1 MTRHIP
7 AALSVFLLAMTTSLP
22 TLEAV
27 DYSKEIS
34 PLWKRSCV
42 ACHNSKKAEGGLNL
56 ESAALL
62 LKGSDSGQSVQPG
75 KSAESELL
83 KRIVATD
90 DSAMPPKDNSAGAKP
105 LTPAEVELVKKWIDA
120 GAAAGDDGQPMAIAW
135 QAVPGNFQPIYAMDT
150 SIDGQFVASGR
161 GNQVVVHN
169 WPLQASGSSAIALV
183 DPQTVATSG
192 IPSAHLDLVQS
203 VAFSPD
209 ASVLATGGYRCV
221 KLWKR
226 DISPSALVGLKNST
240 GVVAGS
246 NNGLWLAVARD
257 DKSVEV
263 VDLNTR
269 QVAHKIPA
277 AAANVTLLAWTP
289 DDQAVVTVAADN
301 NVTRWQLPA
310 SGSPAGTA
318 PQGLTFAAPAAVAV
332 VAALAADRVALQAAD
347 GAVSMFAAE
356 ASTAAEANG
365 AINFVKKEFAEA
377 LPPAVGIAALAGTPL
392 RLLAAQ
398 ADGTIRAINAVDGKV
413 INSWKS
419 PVAVT
424 KMAVHPKAPQ
434 LATLGADGSLRL
446 WNVADGKELS
456 NITPDTTVA
465 REATKGQRTVARQTS
480 EVDRLTATIKELE
493 TAHTK
498 EQEAMKKVADEREK
512 AAAALAAKTKEIE
525 DNANGIKEAEKGIET
540 AKAMI
545 AEQMKKIETLTADIE
560 AKKKKD
566 PELIAAQKT
575 AMEGVTKQDQAL
587 AASKD
592 AVDRAAKAIPAQQA
606 VVEAAKVVL
615 TNLQAAANALAE
627 KAKLFREE
635 LPTTFGF
642 DASGNELLL
651 GRKQGAITVV
661 NVPAGRVSM
670 ELKAAPGLTS
680 AVSNGRQVMAAI
692 PGSPLNVWNTESN
705 WKLDRIIGSETDPAS
720 PLSDR
725 VTSLAFSPNG
735 QTLAIGSG
743 PASRFGDVKL
753 YKVADGAL
761 IRDLGEV
768 HSDTVLD
775 MAFSPDGTQLAS
787 CGADKLVRIFDVAS
801 GKQRLSLEGHTH
813 HVLAVAWQ
821 DSGNVLASASAD
833 GTVKIWNMITGE
845 QQRTVSGFS
854 KEITSLAYIGTTT
867 QFLATCADN
876 SLRLVE
882 GNNGQTVRNFGGST
896 SALYTMALSPDNKQ
910 VLAGGQEG
918 KLIIWSVDN
927 GQVVKQL
934 D

>member
-1 MTRHIP
+1 MIRKLST
-7 AALSVFLLAMTTSLP
+7 ALSAGVL
-22 TLEAV
+22 TLCALSTAHAV
-27 DYSKEIS
+27 DYSKEIA

-56 ESAALL
+56 ETAALMM
-62 LKGSDSGQSVQPG
+62 KGSDSGQAVMPG

-135 QAVPGNFQPIYAMDT
+135 QPVPGNFQPIYAMDT
-150 SIDGQFVASGR
+150 TIDGQFVATGR
-161 GNQVVVHN
+161 GNQVVVHS
-169 WPLQASGSSAIALV
+169 WPLQASASSAVALV
-183 DPQTVATSG
+183 DPQTLSASG
-192 IPSAHLDLVQS
+192 TPSAHLDLVQS

-209 ASVLATGGYRCV
+209 ASLLATGGYRCV

-226 DISPSALVGLKNST
+226 DIAPSALVGLKNTT

-246 NNGLWLAVARD
+246 TSGALIALARE
-257 DKSVEV
+257 DKSIEV
-263 VDLNTR
+263 VDVNTR
-269 QVAHKIPA
+269 QVVHKMPA
-277 AAANVTLLAWTP
+277 AAAPVTHLSWTP
-289 DDQAVVTVAADN
+289 DDLSLMAVGVDN
-301 NVTRWQLPA
+301 SVTRWQLPA
-310 SGSPAGTA
+310 AGSPAGTA
-318 PQGLTFAAPAAVAV
+318 PQALTFAAPAP
-332 VAALAADRVALQAAD
+332 VAALAALSGDRVALQAAD
-347 GAVSMFAAE
+347 GQVALYVAE
-356 ASTAAEANG
+356 ASAAPEANG
-365 AINFVKKEFAEA
+365 AIAFVKKEFAEA
-377 LPPAVGIAALAGTPL
+377 LPPAVAIAALGGNPV
-392 RLLAAQ
+392 RLIAAQ
-398 ADGTIRAINAVDGKV
+398 ADGTLRAINAADGKL

-419 PVAVT
+419 PVGVT
-424 KMAVHPKAPQ
+424 KIAAHPKAAQ
-434 LATLGADGSLRL
+434 LASLGADGSLRL
-446 WNVADGKELS
+446 WNVADGKELA
-456 NITPDTTVA
+456 NIVPDTSVS
-465 REATKGQRTVARQTS
+465 REAAKGGRTVARQTA
-480 EVDRLTATIKELE
+480 EVERLTATIKELE

-498 EQEAMKKVADEREK
+498 EQEAMKKVAEERDK
-512 AAAALAAKTKEIE
+512 AAAVVTAKTKDID
-525 DNANGIKEAEKGIET
+525 DNANAIKEAEKGIET

-560 AKKKKD
+560 AKKKKE
-566 PELIAAQKT
+566 PELVAAQKT
-575 AMEGVTKQDQAL
+575 AMEGVTKQEQAL
-587 AASKD
+587 AAAKD
-592 AVDRAAKAIPAQQA
+592 AVDRAAKAIPTQQA
-606 VVEAAKVVL
+606 VVETAKGVL
-615 TNLQAAANALAE
+615 ANLQTAATALAE

-635 LPTTFGF
+635 LPVAFGF
-642 DASGNELLL
+642 DATGNDLLL
-651 GRKQGAITVV
+651 GRKQGSITVV
-661 NVPAGRVSM
+661 NVPAGRVAM
-670 ELKAAPGLTS
+670 ELKAAPGLSS
-680 AVSNGRQVMAAI
+680 ALSTGRQVMVASANA
-692 PGSPLNVWNTESN
+692 PLSAWNSEAT
-705 WKLDRIIGSETDPAS
+705 WKLERVIGSETDPAS

-725 VTSLAFSPNG
+725 VTAMAFSPDG
-735 QTLAIGSG
+735 QTLAVGSG

-753 YKVADGAL
+753 YKVADGTL
-761 IRDLGEV
+761 VRDLGEV

-775 MAFSPDGTQLAS
+775 MAFSPDGAQLAT
-787 CGADKLVRIFDVAS
+787 CGADKLVRIFDLGS

-854 KEITSLAYIGTTT
+854 KEITSLAYVGQTT

-910 VLAGGQEG
+910 VLAGGQDG

>member
-1 MTRHIP
+1 MTKQLP
-7 AALSVFLLAMTTSLP
+7 VALTAFALAMCLMP
-22 TLEAV
+22 IARAV
-27 DYSKEIS
+27 DYSKEIA

-56 ESAALL
+56 ETAALL
-62 LKGSDSGQSVQPG
+62 LKGSDSGQTVMPG
-75 KSAESELL
+75 KSAESEIL
-83 KRIVATD
+83 KRIIATD

-120 GAAAGDDGQPMAIAW
+120 GAAAGDDGLPMAIAW
-135 QAVPGNFQPIYAMDT
+135 QPVPGNFQPIYAVDT

-161 GNQVVVHN
+161 GNQVVVHS
-169 WPLQASGSSAIALV
+169 WPLQAAASNAIALV

-192 IPSAHLDLVQS
+192 VPSAHLDLVQS

-209 ASVLATGGYRCV
+209 ASWLATGGYRCV

-226 DISPSALVGLKNST
+226 DVIPTALVGLKNST

-246 NNGLWLAVARD
+246 SNGAWLAMARD
-257 DKSVEV
+257 DKSIEV
-263 VDLNTR
+263 IELNTR
-269 QVAHKIPA
+269 QIVHKIPA
-277 AAANVTLLAWTP
+277 AAANITLLAWTP
-289 DDQAVVTVAADN
+289 DDQAIFSVTADN

-310 SGSPAGTA
+310 SGAPAGTA
-318 PQGLTFAAPAAVAV
+318 AQALTFTAPAPVSAL
-332 VAALAADRVALQAAD
+332 AALAADRVALQAAD
-347 GAVSMFAAE
+347 GQVAMFAAE
-356 ASTAAEANG
+356 AAAAAEAAG
-365 AINFVKKEFAEA
+365 AVSFVKKDFAEA
-377 LPPAVGIAALAGTPL
+377 LPPAVAIAALPGNPL

-398 ADGTIRAINAVDGKV
+398 ADGTIRALGAADGKL

-419 PVAVT
+419 PIAIT
-424 KMAVHPKAPQ
+424 KIAAHPKAAQ
-434 LATLGADGSLRL
+434 MATLGADGSMRL

-456 NITPDTTVA
+456 NFVPDTSVA
-465 REATKGQRTVARQTS
+465 REATKGERTVARQTA
-480 EVDRLTATIKELE
+480 EVNRLTATIKELE

-498 EQEAMKKVADEREK
+498 EQEAMKKVSEERDK
-512 AAAALAAKTKEIE
+512 AAAVVTAKTKDID
-525 DNANGIKEAEKGIET
+525 DNANAIKESEKGIET

-560 AKKKKD
+560 AKKKKE
-566 PELIAAQKT
+566 PELVAAQKT

-587 AASKD
+587 AAAKD
-592 AVDRAAKAIPAQQA
+592 AVERAAKAVPTQQA

-615 TNLQAAANALAE
+615 TNVQAAASALAE
-627 KAKLFREE
+627 KAKVFREE
-635 LPTTFGF
+635 LPVTFGF
-642 DASGNELLL
+642 DATGNELLL
-651 GRKQGAITVV
+651 ARKQGAITVV

-670 ELKAAPGLTS
+670 ELKAAPGLATTIS
-680 AVSNGRQVMAAI
+680 TGRQVLAATA
-692 PGSPLNVWNTESN
+692 GAPLNGWSSENN
-705 WKLDRIIGSETDPAS
+705 WKLERVIGSETDPNS
-720 PLSDR
+720 LLSDR
-725 VTSLAFSPNG
+725 VTALAFSPDG

-753 YKVADGAL
+753 VKVSDGS
-761 IRDLGEV
+761 IVRDLGEV

-775 MAFSPDGTQLAS
+775 IAFSPDGAQLAT
-787 CGADKLVRIFDVAS
+787 CGADKLVRVFDLAS

-821 DSGNVLASASAD
+821 DSGNTLASASAD

-845 QQRTVSGFS
+845 QQRTVAGFS
-854 KEITSLAYIGTTT
+854 KEITSLAYVGQTT

-882 GNNGQTVRNFGGST
+882 GNNGQTVRNFGGSA

-910 VLAGGQEG
+910 VLAGGQDG

>member
-1 MTRHIP
+1 MTRSLP
-7 AALSVFLLAMTTSLP
+7 AAVSAILLSLSIVPMVQ
-22 TLEAV
+22 AV
-27 DYSKEIS
+27 DYSKDIS

-56 ESAALL
+56 ETAALL

-105 LTPAEVELVKKWIDA
+105 LTPAEVELVKQWIDS
-120 GAAAGDDGQPMAIAW
+120 GAAAGNDGMPAAIAW
-135 QAVPGNFQPIYAMDT
+135 QPVPGNFQPIYAMDT
-150 SIDGQFVASGR
+150 SVDGQFVATGR
-161 GNQVVVHN
+161 GNQVVVHS
-169 WPLQASGSSAIALV
+169 WPLQASASSAIALV
-183 DPQTVATSG
+183 DSQTVATSG

-203 VAFSPD
+203 VGFSPD
-209 ASVLATGGYRCV
+209 ATWLATGGYRCV

-226 DISPSALVGLKNST
+226 DVVPSALAGLKNST
-240 GVVAGS
+240 GIVAASQSGS
-246 NNGLWLAVARD
+246 LLAMARD
-257 DKSVEV
+257 DKSIEV
-263 VDLNTR
+263 IDLNTR
-269 QVAHKIPA
+269 QITLKIPA
-277 AAANVTLLAWTP
+277 AAANVTLLSWTP
-289 DDQAVVTVAADN
+289 DDQALYAVGADN
-301 NVTRWQLPA
+301 VVSRWQLPA
-310 SGSPAGTA
+310 PGAPAGTA
-318 PQGLTFAAPAAVAV
+318 PVALVFGAPAP
-332 VAALAADRVALQAAD
+332 VAAIAAFAADRVALQFAD
-347 GAVSMFAAE
+347 GNVALFAAE
-356 ASTAAEANG
+356 ASTAADANG
-365 AINFVKKEFAEA
+365 AVSFVKKDFAEA
-377 LPPAVGIAALAGTPL
+377 LPPAVSIAALGGNPL
-392 RLLAAQ
+392 RLLVAQ
-398 ADGTIRAINAVDGKV
+398 ADGTIRAINAADGKP

-424 KMAVHPKAPQ
+424 KIAAHPKAAQ
-434 LATLGADGSLRL
+434 LATLGADGSMRL

-456 NITPDTTVA
+456 NMVPDTSVA
-465 REATKGQRTVARQTS
+465 REATAGGRTVARQTA
-480 EVDRLTATIKELE
+480 EVDRLTAAIKELE

-498 EQEAMKKVADEREK
+498 EQEAMKKVSEERDK
-512 AAAALAAKTKEIE
+512 AAVVVTAKTKDID
-525 DNANGIKEAEKGIET
+525 DNTNAIKESEKGIEA

-545 AEQMKKIETLTADIE
+545 AEQMKKIEMLTADIE
-560 AKKKKD
+560 AKKKKE
-566 PELIAAQKT
+566 PELVAAQKT

-587 AASKD
+587 AAAKD

-627 KAKLFREE
+627 KAKVFREE
-635 LPTTFGF
+635 LPATFGF
-642 DASGNELLL
+642 DTTGNELLM
-651 GRKQGAITVV
+651 GRKQGFITVV
-661 NVPAGRVSM
+661 NVPAGRVAM
-670 ELKAAPGLTS
+670 ELKSAPGVTGTI
-680 AVSNGRQVMAAI
+680 SNGRQVMVAI
-692 PGSPLNVWNTESN
+692 PAAPLSVWNLENN
-705 WKLDRIIGSETDPAS
+705 WKLERVIGSETDPAS

-725 VTSLAFSPNG
+725 VTALCFSPNG
-735 QTLAIGSG
+735 ETLAVGSG

-753 YKVADGAL
+753 YKVADGSL
-761 IRDLGEV
+761 LRDLGEV

-775 MAFSPDGTQLAS
+775 MAFSPDGTQLAT
-787 CGADKLVRIFDVAS
+787 CGADKLVRIFEIAS

-821 DSGNVLASASAD
+821 DSGNILASASAD

-845 QQRTVSGFS
+845 QQRTVPGFA
-854 KEITSLAYIGTTT
+854 KEITSLAYVGQTT

-910 VLAGGQEG
+910 VLAGGQDG
-918 KLIIWSVDN
+918 KLIIWSVEN